1 MHRKLAIALALA
13 VLIAPLAAAPAEEAV
28 DYLMV
33 TRIRDEGFNNS
44 KVMETLAQ
52 LTDVHGPRLT
62 GSPQNKKA
70 AEWARQEM
78 ESWGL
83 SNARLESWGP
93 FGRGW
98 SMEKAAVTL
107 ISPAAGPVLAIPKA
121 WTPGTDGPVR
131 GKVKKVRLA
140 SNADL
145 EEHKGKLAGSIL
157 LLSNTR
163 PLTAPEQAA
172 FRRYSETELSDLS
185 QFQFPT
191 ARPVAPSGPPGPPQP
206 GPSAAPTPPPFDR
219 EGARERNRFQR
230 RLAEFLAAEK
240 VLATLEISDRD
251 GGIVRVGGGGSRQ
264 KSENPGVTALV
275 VSAEHFNRIHRLLDR
290 KVEVE
295 MEVDV
300 KATFHDDDPNSY
312 NVLAE
317 IPGTDKRG
325 EIVMLGAHL
334 DSWHAG
340 TGATDNAAGSATVM
354 EALRILKAL
363 DVKPKRTIRVA
374 LWSGEEQGLLGS
386 RAFVSQHFASR
397 PESTDPEER
406 ELPAFMR
413 RNSGP
418 LTVKPDHEKF
428 SVYFNLDNGTGKI
441 RGIYTQQ
448 NAAAGPIFDAWL
460 RPFHDLGATTVTNR
474 NTGGTDHQA
483 FDAVGLPGFQF
494 IQDQADYSTRTHHTN
509 MDVYDRLQRD
519 DMMQAS
525 VIMASF
531 AYHAAMRDGRF
542 PRKPMPRPQ
551 PSPSASAG
559 ASPAPAAS
567 PSPSPSPR

>member
-1 MHRKLAIALALA
+1 MHRKLAAALAFA
-13 VLIAPLAAAPAEEAV
+13 ALIAPLAAAPAPEEPV
-28 DYLMV
+28 DYVMV

-52 LTDVHGPRLT
+52 LTDVYGPRLT

-83 SNARLESWGP
+83 ANAHLESWGP

-98 SMEKAAVTL
+98 SLEKASVTL
-107 ISPAAGPVLAIPKA
+107 LSPVTGPVLAVPKA

-131 GKVKKVRLA
+131 GKVKKVRL
-140 SNADL
+140 STSADL
-145 EEHKGKLAGSIL
+145 DENKGKLAGLIL
-157 LLSNTR
+157 LISSTR
-163 PLTAPEQAA
+163 PLTAPDQAA
-172 FRRYSETELSDLS
+172 FRRYTDAELTELA
-185 QFQFPT
+185 QFQLPT
-191 ARPVAPSGPPGPPQP
+191 ARPVAPSPAPGPQA
-206 GPSAAPTPPPFDR
+206 GPTPPPFDR
-219 EGARERNRFQR
+219 ESVRERNRFQR
-230 RLAEFLAAEK
+230 KLTEFLAQEK

-264 KSENPGVTALV
+264 KGENPGVPALV
-275 VSAEHFNRIHRLLDR
+275 VAAEHFNRIHRLLDR
-290 KVEVE
+290 KLDVE
-295 MEVDV
+295 MEIDV
-300 KATFHDDDPNSY
+300 KATFHDDDLNSY
-312 NVLAE
+312 NVVAE

-325 EIVMLGAHL
+325 EIVMVGAHL

-340 TGATDNAAGSATVM
+340 TGATDNAAGSATAM
-354 EALRILKAL
+354 EAVRILKAL
-363 DVKPKRTIRVA
+363 DVKPKRTIRVG
-374 LWSGEEQGLLGS
+374 LWTGEEQGLLGS
-386 RAFVSQHFASR
+386 RAFVAQHFAAR
-397 PESTDPEER
+397 PEPTDPEER

-413 RNSGP
+413 RSSGP
-418 LTVKPDHEKF
+418 LTLKPDHERF
-428 SVYFNLDNGTGKI
+428 SVYFNLDNGTGTI
-441 RGIYTQQ
+441 RGVYTQQ
-448 NAAAGPIFDAWL
+448 NAAAAPIFEAWL
-460 RPFHDLGATTVTNR
+460 RPFQDLGATTVTNR
-474 NTGGTDHQA
+474 NTGGTDHQS

-525 VIMASF
+525 VVMASF

-542 PRKPMPRPQ
+542 PRKPMPKDRPQ
-551 PSPSASAG
+551 PSPAAS
-559 ASPAPAAS
+559 AS